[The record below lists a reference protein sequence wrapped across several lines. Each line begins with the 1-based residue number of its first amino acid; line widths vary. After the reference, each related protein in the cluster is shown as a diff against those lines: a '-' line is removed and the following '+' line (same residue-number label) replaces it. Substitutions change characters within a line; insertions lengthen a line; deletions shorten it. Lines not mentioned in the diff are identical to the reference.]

1 MIRIFIAL
9 LIFLPLAELYVLI
22 EVGSEIGGMS
32 TIALCLLTAV
42 IGGALVRI
50 QGLQTLL
57 QARRAMLAGETP
69 AVHALH
75 GLALAMAGLMLL
87 TPGFITDI
95 IGFLMLIPA
104 LRTAMFRYLLP
115 YMNRPGG
122 EWIDAEVID
131 DTDPPRHPYRH
142 IP

>member
-1 MIRIFIAL
+1 MIRIFFAL
-9 LIFLPLAELYVLI
+9 LICLPLAELYVLI
-22 EVGSEIGGMS
+22 EVGSEIGGVG
-32 TIALCLLTAV
+32 TILICLLTAI
-42 IGGALVRI
+42 IGGSLVRL

-57 QARRAMLAGETP
+57 QARKAMQHGETP

-95 IGFLMLIPA
+95 LGFMMLVPA
-104 LRTAMFRYLLP
+104 LRALLFRYLLP
-115 YMNRPGG
+115 EIRKTSGH
-122 EWIDAEVID
+122 WIEAEVIHEPQQPD
-131 DTDPPRHPYRH
+131 HSHHH